1 MEYTAIGKIIKMTGG
16 LYTVRLHSAGQ
27 TPAGPLAGQTVEC
40 RARGGF
46 RHAGLRPLVGDNAE
60 VSYSDSSVEQT
71 PDGIR
76 PSADRT
82 GLVLSDILP
91 RRNSLIRPPLANL
104 DMMLVVTAA
113 AAPAPD
119 LPTLDKLFCI
129 LEHNRIAPVFVV
141 GKRELDPARAA
152 VQIGRAHV

>member
-76 PSADRT
+76 CRAGTASSVRR
-82 GLVLSDILP
+82 LP
-91 RRNSLIRPPLANL
+91 IS
-104 DMMLVVTAA
+104 T
-113 AAPAPD
+113 
-119 LPTLDKLFCI
+119 
-129 LEHNRIAPVFVV
+129 
-141 GKRELDPARAA
+141 
-152 VQIGRAHV
+152 

>member
-1 MEYTAIGKIIKMTGG
+1 MVIHMEYTAIGKIIKMTGG

-76 PSADRT
+76 PTAPGWFSRT
-82 GLVLSDILP
+82 SCRAGTASSVRRLP
-91 RRNSLIRPPLANL
+91 IS
-104 DMMLVVTAA
+104 T
-113 AAPAPD
+113 
-119 LPTLDKLFCI
+119 
-129 LEHNRIAPVFVV
+129 
-141 GKRELDPARAA
+141 
-152 VQIGRAHV
+152 